1 MKKYNVSVIFDK
13 TEKKLLMCKREK
25 DPFKGKLNFVGGKVE
40 PNETEDEAAY
50 RELYEETGISK
61 NDISLTRV
69 LDFKYY
75 LSNMELEVYC
85 GKIKKDVTLK
95 EEINKLLWV
104 DRTENFCDSERF
116 AGNTNIEHIIRECEK
131 YRDKLLK

>member
-25 DPFKGKLNFVGGKVE
+25 DPFKGKINFVGGKVE

-61 NDISLTRV
+61 NDIILTRV
-69 LDFKYY
+69 MDFKYY
-75 LSNMELEVYC
+75 YWNMDLEVYY
-85 GKIKKDVTLK
+85 GKLKKDVTLK
-95 EEINKLLWV
+95 EEINKLLWI

-116 AGNTNIEHIIRECEK
+116 AGNTNIEHIIRVCEMH
-131 YRDKLLK
+131 RDESLK